1 MELNPNNYPMRT
13 RINIQSFIRKY
24 MPVLPMDLFTELNNL
39 SMQGTHAQIT
49 TSTIIELDKRL
60 AERKAADRALNACAK
75 RNTKGKEYEKAG
87 KIGLA
92 IRTYEKNIEGDCYP
106 ACHSFDRLM
115 VLYRKRKEYDKE
127 LAVIEKAL
135 DVLCKRYP
143 DLENKYED
151 RKRKVLDL
159 IEKQNK

>member
-1 MELNPNNYPMRT
+1 MAVNPNNYSLRT
-13 RINIQSFIRKY
+13 RINIRMFIKKY
-24 MPVLPMDLFTELNNL
+24 TPVLPMDLFSELTRL
-39 SMQGTHAQIT
+39 SMHGTHAQIT

-60 AERKAADRALNACAK
+60 AARKAADKLLSDCAK

-92 IRTYEKNIEGDCYP
+92 IKTYEKNIDGECYP

-115 VLYRKRKEYDKE
+115 VLYRKRKEYNKE

-135 DVLCKRYP
+135 DVLCERYP
-143 DLENKYED
+143 DLKNKYEN
-151 RKRKVLDL
+151 RKQKVNDL

>member
-1 MELNPNNYPMRT
+1 MDFNPDNYPIRT

-24 MPVLPMDLFTELNNL
+24 MSVLPMDLFTELNNL
-39 SMQGTHAQIT
+39 SLQGTHAQIT
-49 TSTIIELDKRL
+49 TCTIIELDKRL
-60 AERKAADRALNACAK
+60 AERKAADRALKACAK

-87 KIGLA
+87 EIGLA
-92 IRTYEKNIEGDCYP
+92 IRTYEKNIEGDCYS

-143 DLENKYED
+143 NLEIKYED
-151 RKRKVLDL
+151 RKNKVLDL
-159 IEKQNK
+159 IKNQNK

>member
-1 MELNPNNYPMRT
+1 MAINPNNYPLRT
-13 RINIQSFIRKY
+13 RINIRMFIKKY
-24 MPVLPMDLFTELNNL
+24 MPVLPMDLFSELTRL

-60 AERKAADRALNACAK
+60 AARKAADKLLSDCAK

-92 IRTYEKNIEGDCYP
+92 IRTYEKNIEGECYP

-135 DVLCKRYP
+135 DVLCEHYP
-143 DLENKYED
+143 DLKNKYEV
-151 RKRKVLDL
+151 RKQKVNDL